1 MEENLI
7 YGVISLH

>member
-7 YGVISLH
+7 IPALNS